1 MLWLFLR
8 YKRQI
13 TLDGTVGKCI
23 DIGGGEGGVVED
35 GGSPCTGAVASSGTG
50 RADSGAGSSKT
61 GSSGCTGGSGRS
73 GGSGSL
79 GTGSSGCETG
89 EVGEAVID
97 LSGGVTA
104 GGGITSVTGI
114 VCGEVCVFARTGV
127 GGDGGDNKED
137 CGSLQKGGE
146 RRRVVSLSSSLTSS
160 TSQRLFPALHERFAG
175 GESGGDGDS
184 GSCNGCGGL
193 GSKGVLR

>member
-8 YKRQI
+8 HTRQI
-13 TLDGTVGKCI
+13 TLDGSVGKCI
-23 DIGGGEGGVVED
+23 DIGGG
-35 GGSPCTGAVASSGTG
+35 SSCTDAVAGSGTG
-50 RADSGAGSSKT
+50 RADSGAGSSET
-61 GSSGCTGGSGRS
+61 GSSSCT

-79 GTGSSGCETG
+79 GTGGSGCGTG
-89 EVGEAVID
+89 EVGEAVLDFID
-97 LSGGVTA
+97 LSGGVTE

-114 VCGEVCVFARTGV
+114 VCCEVGVSAQTGV

-160 TSQRLFPALHERFAG
+160 A
-175 GESGGDGDS
+175 
-184 GSCNGCGGL
+184 
-193 GSKGVLR
+193 